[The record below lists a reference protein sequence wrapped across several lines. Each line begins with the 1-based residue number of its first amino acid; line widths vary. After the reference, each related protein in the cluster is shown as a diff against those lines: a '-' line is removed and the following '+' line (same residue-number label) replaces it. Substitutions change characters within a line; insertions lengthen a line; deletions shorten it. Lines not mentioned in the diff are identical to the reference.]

1 MREILFRGKRTDNG
15 EWVEGYLTR
24 RPSAIQYEAHYS
36 PWFIDKPPSD
46 PDDSGGFYNVDRET
60 VGQFTGLTDTNGAPI
75 FEGDIVAFYFFD
87 KGNKNTRTML
97 IEWIESGFCMKE
109 LFRDYQLAKDFS
121 IITGK
126 FDTYRGEIK
135 QGVYIS
141 NNTYFVEIIGN
152 IHDNPELLNDEREGR
167 E

>member
-46 PDDSGGFYNVDRET
+46 PDDNGGFYNVDRET
-60 VGQFTGLTDTNGAPI
+60 VGQFTGLIDRNGKRI
-75 FEGDIVAFYFFD
+75 FEGDIVKCFD
-87 KGNKNTRTML
+87 ISRYRENEFISVVEFWDGSWLLRAS
-97 IEWIESGFCMKE
+97 E
-109 LFRDYQLAKDFS
+109 DYGVYLYNYENS
-121 IITGK
+121 EGV
-126 FDTYRGEIK
+126 GSLSEIK
-135 QGVYIS
+135 V
-141 NNTYFVEIIGN
+141 IGN